1 MDSGFP
7 NMWAF
12 LIEENNLAEH
22 LPLGIKMLE
31 SPKKGRFAGRNLYLS
46 QIFTDP
52 LPCTQHSTWCSRVE
66 ET

>member
-1 MDSGFP
+1 
-7 NMWAF
+7 MWAF

-31 SPKKGRFAGRNLYLS
+31 SPKEGRFAGRNLHLS
-46 QIFTDP
+46 QVFTDP
-52 LPCTQHSTWCSRVE
+52 LLYTQHSARCSRVE